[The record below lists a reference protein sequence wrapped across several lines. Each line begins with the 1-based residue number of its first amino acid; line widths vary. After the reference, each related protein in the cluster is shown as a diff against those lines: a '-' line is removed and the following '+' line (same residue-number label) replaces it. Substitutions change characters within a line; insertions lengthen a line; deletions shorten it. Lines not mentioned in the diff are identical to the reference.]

1 MLQGIGA
8 ILIILATTSTGVA
21 LGAREKYRLKDL
33 EQLERALLLMK
44 NQISYLGTPLAE
56 LLEQISWKVEG
67 VIGTVLQEISCCMTA
82 RESGTAEEIW
92 ERVWLEA
99 GKKTY
104 LTAAD
109 LDEVI
114 AFGKTLGF
122 LEKQQQEGSVALLL
136 LYLREGQSR
145 IKKRMAKNG
154 RLYYS
159 MGVLSG
165 LLLVITLL

>member
-8 ILIILATTSTGVA
+8 ILIILATTSTGAA

-67 VIGTVLQEISCCMTA
+67 VIGTVLQEISRCMTA
-82 RESGTAEEIW
+82 RDSGTAEEIW
-92 ERVWLEA
+92 ERIWLET
-99 GKKTY
+99 GKNTY

-122 LEKQQQEGSVALLL
+122 LEKQQQEGSVTLLL

-154 RLYYS
+154 KLYYS